1 MSIVCAAGM
10 AICYSQFGR
19 LSRSTSDPGS
29 IKSAPCR
36 RTIVPVI
43 GGVAPEGAVL
53 EFARAI
59 VNRRVAAMGSCS
71 VRIGGDAEL
80 SRDTLEYGLERW
92 CQSFRTLS
100 STRSL
105 KAHPEL
111 DSLKQRRRSRLHI

>member
-19 LSRSTSDPGS
+19 LARSTSDPGS

-59 VNRRVAAMGSCS
+59 VNRRVVLCVLAA
-71 VRIGGDAEL
+71 
-80 SRDTLEYGLERW
+80 TLNYPA
-92 CQSFRTLS
+92 
-100 STRSL
+100 TRSNTGSRGGFRAL
-105 KAHPEL
+105 GRYR
-111 DSLKQRRRSRLHI
+111 QRDR